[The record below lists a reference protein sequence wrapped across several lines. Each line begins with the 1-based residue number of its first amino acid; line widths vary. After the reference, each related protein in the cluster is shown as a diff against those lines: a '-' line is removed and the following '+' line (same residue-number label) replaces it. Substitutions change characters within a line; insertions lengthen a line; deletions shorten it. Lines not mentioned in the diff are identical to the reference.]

1 MRGCVL
7 CKVVPAKTFCD
18 SDQAA
23 LCWDCDAKVHGANF
37 LVARH
42 SRTLLCHACQR
53 LTPWTASG
61 AKLGHTVSVCDDC
74 VNGVQPDDGAEEG
87 SGGNDDMPDDG
98 DEDRND
104 NDDDSSEDENEG
116 TGEDGG
122 DGGGGGSSSDGGR
135 DEDGDNQVVPWSSL
149 THPPAAS
156 SSSDDESVSQLYMS
170 NKRGTARTPCSTKRT
185 REGSSPDSR
194 WQEDLGDSSSRRN
207 RGPKVRES
215 ASAESHSTGKT

>member
-61 AKLGHTVSVCDDC
+61 AKLGHTVS
-74 VNGVQPDDGAEEG
+74 
-87 SGGNDDMPDDG
+87 
-98 DEDRND
+98 
-104 NDDDSSEDENEG
+104 
-116 TGEDGG
+116 DGG

-170 NKRGTARTPCSTKRT
+170 NKRGTARTPCSTKRM

-207 RGPKVRES
+207 RGPKWLMVIALGSLPSTSSSMANEARLNCFPFVS
-215 ASAESHSTGKT
+215 FARIFLNLSWPAVTSSHGA